1 MDELQKITRSENRLN
16 LLKASGINNLHDIVN
31 HLPYRYDSVE
41 RKWPADEEGRVVV
54 EGVVLTGG
62 KVFFR
67 GRLSTLTFSAEI
79 EHEEYSVTIFNR
91 QWLAAQLKRGKI
103 VTITGKLK
111 NHHITASQVVLK
123 TIDEQS
129 GLHPVYSLKEG
140 LSSKVFSGYVEKAL
154 KLIGNAL
161 DDFIPVEFREAH
173 QLEDKITALHDVHF
187 PQTKEQMQNGMKTL
201 KYEEFLKFEVTM
213 QYIKVQREQTA
224 GIAKKFSHADLNAFL
239 RTLPFKLTKDQQQ
252 AVLEILADL
261 QRPTMMYRFLQG
273 DVGSGKTVVCSIA
286 LYANYLAHFEGA
298 LMAPTEVLAKQH
310 YETLTSFFKDTDV
323 EVALLTGSLPAKQK
337 EELYEKIKN
346 HDVDIIVGT
355 HALFQE
361 KVTYD
366 HLGLVITDEQHR
378 FGVEQ
383 RKALRSK
390 GEKADFLVMSATPIP
405 RSLAL
410 SLFGDMDVSEI
421 HTMPSG
427 RKPTV
432 THYVKGRSMKPFLR
446 ELIAYLKSGGQVYVI
461 CPMIDDQADYPLKS
475 VSQVYE
481 AMAKYFKGKYKVGL
495 MHGGLSDEE
504 KNQVMSDFHENKI
517 QILVST
523 TVIEVGIDVKNA
535 NMMVIYDAERF
546 GLSQI
551 HQLRGRVGRG
561 RTQGVCYL
569 LSTATN
575 QEAIDRLKFLE
586 TTNDGYE
593 ISLYDLKTRGPGEV
607 LGDRQSGTTHFIFGD
622 AIKDFDILQ
631 VARKDALKM
640 ISDYY
645 KYDEFGEYMKIVKE
659 IIKSGNEYID

>member
-1 MDELQKITRSENRLN
+1 MEELQKITRSENRLN
-16 LLKASGINNLHDIVN
+16 LLKASGIHNLNDIVN
-31 HLPYRYDSVE
+31 HLPYRYESVK
-41 RKWPADEEGRVVV
+41 RQWPADEEGRVVV
-54 EGVVLTGG
+54 EGVVLNGG
-62 KVFFR
+62 RVFFR
-67 GRLSTLTFSAEI
+67 GRLSTLTFSVSI

-91 QWLAAQLKRGKI
+91 QWLAAQLKKDKI
-103 VTITGKLK
+103 VTITGKIK

-140 LSSKVFSGYVEKAL
+140 LSNKVFSGYVEKAL
-154 KLIGNAL
+154 KLIGDSL
-161 DDFIPVEFREAH
+161 DDFIPEELREAH
-173 QLEDKITALHDVHF
+173 HLKDKKTALHDVHF
-187 PQTKEQMQNGMKTL
+187 PQNETQMLNGMKTL

-213 QYIKVQREQTA
+213 QYVKVQREQSA

-239 RTLPFKLTKDQQQ
+239 KTLPFKLTKDQQQ
-252 AVLEILADL
+252 AVLEILGDL

-273 DVGSGKTVVCSIA
+273 DVGSGKTVVCAIA

-298 LMAPTEVLAKQH
+298 LMAPTEVLAQQH
-310 YETLTSFFKDTDV
+310 YETLSSFFKHTDAKV
-323 EVALLTGSLPAKQK
+323 VLLTGSLPPKEKEQVYKQI
-337 EELYEKIKN
+337 EN
-346 HDVDIIVGT
+346 HEADIIVGT
-355 HALFQE
+355 HALFQDQ
-361 KVTYD
+361 VTYD
-366 HLGLVITDEQHR
+366 SLGLVITDEQHR

-383 RKALRSK
+383 RKALRAK
-390 GEKADFLVMSATPIP
+390 GKQADFLVMSATPIP

-432 THYVKGRSMKPFLR
+432 TRYVKGRSMKPFLR
-446 ELIAYLKSGGQVYVI
+446 ELIAYLTSGGQVYVI
-461 CPMIDDQADYPLKS
+461 CPMIEDQADYPLKS
-475 VSQVYE
+475 VTQVYE
-481 AMAKYFKGKYKVGL
+481 AMSRYFKDHFKVGL

-504 KNQVMSDFHENKI
+504 KNQVMTDFHENKI

-561 RTQGVCYL
+561 QTQGMCYL

-607 LGDRQSGTTHFIFGD
+607 LGDRQSGTAHFIFGD

-631 VARKDALKM
+631 IARKDAVKM

-645 KYDEFGEYMKIVKE
+645 KYDEFGSYIEIVKE